1 MIIHHVFFA
10 MYTKVVF
17 PLPFR
22 NSFTYSV
29 PKEYEELVAVG
40 VRVVVPFGKRTLTG
54 FVIETTEVVETK
66 HQIKPIIDVL
76 DSTPIFNKEELK
88 FYEWV
93 SDYYI
98 SSLGEALRNSVP
110 YGLDVESK
118 KKIVSDLDLCFE
130 LYNQEQDKKSTR
142 AKVLDLLSQKEVHT
156 ISMLQKLTKKKSIY
170 SVLNTLEKKGA
181 ITILNDIENAKV
193 KIKKIKHIK
202 LNKSVDEVY
211 AELPNVEKKSSKQVV
226 LLLELLSAPDEEIP
240 LTQLLKKTNSNLS
253 SANSLFKKDLV
264 DIFYKEVER
273 KFIETYEEN
282 KKKIKLTSDQ
292 KLIIDNVSKNIDS
305 KTFKPYLLHG
315 VTGSGKT
322 QVYIELV
329 KKAMNGGRNA
339 IVLVPEISLTP
350 QITTRFYNELG
361 DSITVMH
368 SRMSLGERYDAWRG
382 IIKGKYRIVIGPR
395 SALFAPLSNIGI
407 VIVDEEHDASYK
419 QYEVVPKYN
428 ARDAAVVKAQMN
440 NAPILLGSATPSIES
455 MYNALNK
462 KYILL
467 ELKKRIDDAK
477 MPLVNLVDI
486 SIEQKLKKMD
496 GAFSKIL
503 LDKIND
509 RLQKNE
515 SVIILQNRRGF
526 ATQIYC
532 EDCGEIEMCENCSV
546 SMVHHINK
554 NILQCHYCGN
564 TKPVPKACVKCGSL
578 SLKFFGTGTQRVE
591 DELQYSFPDVKI
603 ERIDSDT
610 LSRKGKLGEILNR
623 FKSGETQILVGTQ
636 IVAKGLDFSNVTLVG
651 VVSAETTLWIP
662 DFRADERTFQLL
674 TQVSGRAGRNEKEG
688 EVIIQTQNK
697 SHFVLQKVV
706 ANDYS
711 GFYESEIKLREESG
725 YPPFTRICSVETKD
739 DSENKARGALN
750 DFYNL
755 LLKKE
760 ASISISIPQ
769 PAMIARLK
777 GKYRYKLIIKSNKSA
792 DPSGKYLRK
801 AVLEASIEYNQ
812 KSKFSD
818 IKLII
823 DMDPQSTS

>member
-1 MIIHHVFFA
+1 
-10 MYTKVVF
+10 MYAKVVF

-22 NSFTYSV
+22 NAFTYSI
-29 PKEYEELVAVG
+29 PEELEELVMIG

-54 FVIETTEVVETK
+54 FVIGVSKKAETDHK
-66 HQIKPIIDVL
+66 IKPIQDVL
-76 DSTPIFNKEELK
+76 DSLPIFGKDELK

-110 YGLDVESK
+110 YGLEVESK
-118 KKIVSDLDLCFE
+118 KKIISDLDFCFE
-130 LYNQEQDKKSTR
+130 LYNEEKDKTTTR
-142 AKVLDLLSQKEVHT
+142 AKLLDLLSQKEVHT
-156 ISMLQKLTKKKSIY
+156 ISLLQKLVKKKSIY

-181 ITILNDIENAKV
+181 VTLLNDIEDAKV
-193 KIKKIKHIK
+193 KIKKVKHIK

-211 AELPNVEKKSSKQVV
+211 SIMPEVEKKSTKQVMI
-226 LLLELLSAPDEEIP
+226 LLELVSSPKEEFP
-240 LTQLLKKTNSNLS
+240 LASLLKKTNSNLS

-273 KFIETYEEN
+273 KFVETYEEE
-282 KKKIKLTSDQ
+282 KKSIKLTSDQ
-292 KLIIDNVSKNIDS
+292 KSIVDNISKMIDS
-305 KTFKPYLLHG
+305 KAFKPYLLHG
-315 VTGSGKT
+315 ITGSGKT

-329 KKAMNGGRNA
+329 KKALSKGRNA

-350 QITTRFYNELG
+350 QITTRFYNDLG
-361 DSITVMH
+361 DSVTVMH

-382 IIKGKYRIVIGPR
+382 IVKGKYRVVIGPR
-395 SALFAPLSNIGI
+395 SALLVPLNNIGVI
-407 VIVDEEHDASYK
+407 IVDEEHDSSYK
-419 QYEVVPKYN
+419 QYDIVPKYN

-440 NAPILLGSATPSIES
+440 SAPIVLGSATPSIES
-455 MYNALNK
+455 MYNAINK
-462 KYILL
+462 KYTLI
-467 ELKKRIDDAK
+467 ELRNRIDDAK
-477 MPLVNLVDI
+477 LPKVELVDV
-486 SIEQKLKKMD
+486 SIEQKHKKMD
-496 GAFSKIL
+496 GAFSKALIN
-503 LDKIND
+503 KIND

-591 DELQYSFPDVKI
+591 DELLYNFPDIKI

-610 LSRKGKLGEILNR
+610 LNRKGKLGEILNR

-651 VVSAETTLWIP
+651 VISAETTLWIP

-688 EVIIQTQNK
+688 EVLIQTQNP
-697 SHFVLQKVV
+697 SHFVLQKVM
-706 ANDYS
+706 AYDYD
-711 GFYESEIKLREESG
+711 GFYTNEIKLREDNE
-725 YPPFTRICSVETKD
+725 YPPFTRICTVETKD
-739 DSENKARGALN
+739 DSERNARGALN
-750 DFYNL
+750 DFYNIL
-755 LLKKE
+755 IKKK
-760 ASISISIPQ
+760 ASLSISVPQ

-777 GKYRYKLIIKSNKSA
+777 GKYRFKLLIKSNKSI
-792 DPSGKYLRK
+792 DPSGKFLNA
-801 AVLEASIEYNQ
+801 AVLETFIEYNQ
-812 KSKFSD
+812 RSKFSE
-818 IKLII
+818 IKPII

>member
-1 MIIHHVFFA
+1 MFA
-10 MYTKVVF
+10 KVVF

-22 NSFTYSV
+22 NSFTYSI
-29 PKEYEELVAVG
+29 PNELEELVIIG
-40 VRVVVPFGKRTLTG
+40 VRVVVSFGKRTLTG
-54 FVIETTEVVETK
+54 FVIEIVKQAETDHK
-66 HQIKPIIDVL
+66 IKSVMDVL
-76 DSTPIFNKEELK
+76 DSAPIFNKEELK

-118 KKIVSDLDLCFE
+118 KKIISDLDFCFE
-130 LYNQEQDKKSTR
+130 LYKQEQNKNTTR
-142 AKVLDLLSQKEVHT
+142 AKVLDILSQKDVHT

-181 ITILNDIENAKV
+181 ITILNNIEDAKV
-193 KIKKIKHIK
+193 KIKKIKHIR
-202 LNKSVDEVY
+202 LNKSVDDVY
-211 AELPNVEKKSSKQVV
+211 AALPDVEKKSTKQVLV
-226 LLLELLSAPDEEIP
+226 LLELLSSQEEEFP
-240 LTQLLKKTNSNLS
+240 LSQLLKKTNSNLS

-273 KFIETYEEN
+273 KFIETYEEE
-282 KKKIKLTSDQ
+282 KKNIKLTSDQ
-292 KLIIDNVSKNIDS
+292 KTIVDSISKKIEA
-305 KTFKPYLLHG
+305 KMFEPYLLHG

-329 KKAMNGGRNA
+329 RKAMACGRNA

-382 IIKGKYRIVIGPR
+382 IISGKYRVVIGPR
-395 SALFAPLSNIGI
+395 SALFAPLSNIGVI
-407 VIVDEEHDASYK
+407 IVDEEHDSSYK
-419 QYEVVPKYN
+419 QYEIVPKYN

-455 MYNALNK
+455 MHNALNK
-462 KYILL
+462 KYKLL

-477 MPLVNLVDI
+477 MPIVNLVDI
-486 SIEQKLKKMD
+486 SVEQKLKKMD
-496 GAFSKIL
+496 GAFSKTLI
-503 LDKIND
+503 DKIND
-509 RLQKNE
+509 RLQKSE

-532 EDCGEIEMCENCSV
+532 EDCGEIEMCDNCSV

-554 NILQCHYCGN
+554 NIMQCHYCGN
-564 TKPVPKACVKCGSL
+564 TRPVPKACVKCGSL

-591 DELQYSFPDVKI
+591 DELQYNFPDVKI

-610 LSRKGKLGEILNR
+610 LNRKGKLGEILNR
-623 FKSGETQILVGTQ
+623 FKNGETQILVGTQ

-674 TQVSGRAGRNEKEG
+674 TQVSGRAGRNEKGG

-697 SHFVLQKVV
+697 SHFVLQRVV
-706 ANDYS
+706 ANDYA
-711 GFYESEIKLREESG
+711 GFYTNEIKLREESG

-739 DSENKARGALN
+739 DSEQKARGALN

-760 ASISISIPQ
+760 ASISISVPQ

-777 GKYRYKLIIKSNKSA
+777 GKYRYKLIIKSNKST

-801 AVLEASIEYNQ
+801 AVLKAFIEFN
-812 KSKFSD
+812 KRSKFSD
-818 IKLII
+818 IKPII

>member
-1 MIIHHVFFA
+1 
-10 MYTKVVF
+10 MYAKVVF

-22 NSFTYSV
+22 NAFTYSI
-29 PKEYEELVAVG
+29 PEELEELVMIG

-54 FVIETTEVVETK
+54 FVIGVSKKAETDHK
-66 HQIKPIIDVL
+66 IKPIQDVL
-76 DSTPIFNKEELK
+76 DSLPIFGKDELK

-110 YGLDVESK
+110 YGLEVESK
-118 KKIVSDLDLCFE
+118 KKIISDLDFCFE
-130 LYNQEQDKKSTR
+130 LYNEEKDKTTTR
-142 AKVLDLLSQKEVHT
+142 AKLLDLLSQKEVHT
-156 ISMLQKLTKKKSIY
+156 ISLLQKLVKKKSIY

-181 ITILNDIENAKV
+181 VTLLNDIEDAKV
-193 KIKKIKHIK
+193 KIKKVKHIK

-211 AELPNVEKKSSKQVV
+211 SIMPEVEKKSTKQVMI
-226 LLLELLSAPDEEIP
+226 LLELVSSPKEEFP
-240 LTQLLKKTNSNLS
+240 LASLLKKTNSNLS

-273 KFIETYEEN
+273 KFVETYEEE
-282 KKKIKLTSDQ
+282 KKSIKLTSDQ
-292 KLIIDNVSKNIDS
+292 KSIVDNISKMIDS
-305 KTFKPYLLHG
+305 KAFKPYLLHG
-315 VTGSGKT
+315 ITGSGKT

-329 KKAMNGGRNA
+329 KKALSKGRNA

-350 QITTRFYNELG
+350 QITTRFYNDLG
-361 DSITVMH
+361 DSVTVMH

-382 IIKGKYRIVIGPR
+382 IVKGKYRVVIGPR
-395 SALFAPLSNIGI
+395 SALFVPLNNIGVI
-407 VIVDEEHDASYK
+407 IVDEEHDSSYK
-419 QYEVVPKYN
+419 QYDIVPKYN

-440 NAPILLGSATPSIES
+440 SAPIVLGSATPSIES
-455 MYNALNK
+455 MYNAINK
-462 KYILL
+462 KYTLI
-467 ELKKRIDDAK
+467 ELRNRIDDAK
-477 MPLVNLVDI
+477 LPKVELVDV
-486 SIEQKLKKMD
+486 SIEQKHKKMD
-496 GAFSKIL
+496 GAFSKALIN
-503 LDKIND
+503 KIND

-591 DELQYSFPDVKI
+591 DELLYNFPDIKI

-610 LSRKGKLGEILNR
+610 LNRKGKLGEILNR

-651 VVSAETTLWIP
+651 VISAETTLWIP

-688 EVIIQTQNK
+688 EVLIQTQNP
-697 SHFVLQKVV
+697 SHFVLQKVM
-706 ANDYS
+706 AYDYD
-711 GFYESEIKLREESG
+711 GFYTNEIKLREDNE
-725 YPPFTRICSVETKD
+725 YPPFTRICTVETKD
-739 DSENKARGALN
+739 DSERNARGALN
-750 DFYNL
+750 DFYNIL
-755 LLKKE
+755 IKKK
-760 ASISISIPQ
+760 ASLSISVPQ

-777 GKYRYKLIIKSNKSA
+777 GKYRFKLLIKSNKSI
-792 DPSGKYLRK
+792 DPSGKFLNA
-801 AVLEASIEYNQ
+801 AVLETFIEYNQ
-812 KSKFSD
+812 LSKFSE
-818 IKLII
+818 IKPII

>member
-1 MIIHHVFFA
+1 MFA
-10 MYTKVVF
+10 KIVF

-22 NSFTYSV
+22 NSFTYSIS
-29 PKEYEELVAVG
+29 KEFEPSITVG

-54 FVIETTEVVETK
+54 FVVDVTRKSETEHK
-66 HQIKPIIDVL
+66 IKPIMDVL

-88 FYEWV
+88 FYEWI

-110 YGLDVESK
+110 YGLEVESK
-118 KKIVSDLDLCFE
+118 KKIISDLDFCFQ
-130 LYNQEQDKKSTR
+130 LYKNEQNKSTTR
-142 AKVLDLLSQKEVHT
+142 AKVLDILSQKETHT
-156 ISMLQKLTKKKSIY
+156 ISMLQKLTKRKSIY
-170 SVLNTLEKKGA
+170 SILNTLEKKGA
-181 ITILNDIENAKV
+181 ITVLNNIEDAKV
-193 KIKKIKHIK
+193 KIKKLKHIK

-211 AELPNVEKKSSKQVV
+211 AILPEIEKRSTKQVLV
-226 LLLELLSAPDEEIP
+226 LLELLSMPDEELP
-240 LTQLLKKTNSNLS
+240 LAELLKKTNSNHS
-253 SANSLFKKDLV
+253 TANSLFKKDLV

-273 KFIETYEEN
+273 KFIETYEED
-282 KKKIKLTSDQ
+282 KKNIKLTSDQ
-292 KLIIDNVSKNIDS
+292 KDIVSLISENIS
-305 KTFKPYLLHG
+305 AKKFNPYLLHG

-329 KKAMNGGRNA
+329 RKAMAEGRNA

-382 IIKGKYRIVIGPR
+382 IISGKYRVVIGPR
-395 SALFAPLSNIGI
+395 SALFAPLSNIGVI
-407 VIVDEEHDASYK
+407 VVDEEHDSSYK
-419 QYEVVPKYN
+419 QYEIVPKYN

-440 NAPILLGSATPSIES
+440 NAPILLGSATPSVES
-455 MYNALNK
+455 MYNAINK
-462 KYILL
+462 KYVLL
-467 ELKKRIDDAK
+467 ELKNRIDEAK
-477 MPLVNLVDI
+477 MPKVNLVDI
-486 SIEQKLKKMD
+486 SREQKSKKMD
-496 GAFSKIL
+496 GAFSKVLI
-503 LDKIND
+503 DKIND
-509 RLQKNE
+509 RLQKDE

-532 EDCGEIEMCENCSV
+532 EDCGEIEMCDNCSV

-564 TKPVPKACVKCGSL
+564 IKPVPKACVKCGSL

-591 DELQYSFPDVKI
+591 DELQYNFPDIKI

-610 LSRKGKLGEILNR
+610 LNRKGKLGEILNR

-697 SHFVLQKVV
+697 SHFVLQKVL
-706 ANDYS
+706 ANDYL
-711 GFYESEIKLREESG
+711 GFYNNEIKLREDNG
-725 YPPFTRICSVETKD
+725 YPPFTRICSIETKD
-739 DSENKARGALN
+739 DSEQKARGALK

-760 ASISISIPQ
+760 ASLAISVPQ
-769 PAMIARLK
+769 PAMIARIK
-777 GKYRYKLIIKSNKSA
+777 GKYRYKIIIKSNKST

-801 AVLEASIEYNQ
+801 AVLESFIEFNQ
-812 KSKFSD
+812 RSKFSD
-818 IKLII
+818 IKPII
-823 DMDPQSTS
+823 DMDPQSTN